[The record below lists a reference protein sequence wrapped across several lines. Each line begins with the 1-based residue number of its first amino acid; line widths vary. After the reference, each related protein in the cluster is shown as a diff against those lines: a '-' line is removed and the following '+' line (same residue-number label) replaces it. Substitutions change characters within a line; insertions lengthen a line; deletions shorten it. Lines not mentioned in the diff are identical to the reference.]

1 VINLAAYSVSSARA
15 EKDNHMNTVLYFSP
29 NGVVYETRA
38 YSNADIAELVHDYG
52 LQSLTSADRQFDFW
66 FTPSTQRC
74 GRKVNRSA
82 TEMLLATT
90 RFTGKTVPLLRGG
103 VVVATH
109 DSAGDL
115 EGLSL
120 QQLDLLIL
128 SNRTLTRRDE
138 RLLGRR
144 ITREE
149 SRRQRTAVDADTATG
164 RWAGQRSV
172 ARH

>member
-1 VINLAAYSVSSARA
+1 
-15 EKDNHMNTVLYFSP
+15 MNTVLYFSP

-74 GRKVNRSA
+74 GHRVNRGA

-90 RFTGKTVPLLRGG
+90 RFAAKTVPLLRGG
-103 VVVATH
+103 VVIATH

-115 EGLSL
+115 DGLSW
-120 QQLDLLIL
+120 QQLDLLIQN
-128 SNRTLTRRDE
+128 SRTLTRRDE
-138 RLLGRR
+138 RVLGRR

-149 SRRQRTAVDADTATG
+149 RRRQRNPVDTG
-164 RWAGQRSV
+164 AAAARCAGQRSV